1 MDSFFPSSIHATIE
15 QYKYSLQLYSVR
27 HCARNPH
34 GTYSLVEVTG
44 IKQATFAIQ
53 AAHDSMK
60 VVKNVLML
68 DDNGKLNKID
78 ENSMRR

>member
-1 MDSFFPSSIHATIE
+1 MQPLSNIIFT
-15 QYKYSLQLYSVR
+15 KQLYSVR
-27 HCARNPH
+27 HCAGNPH

-68 DDNGKLNKID
+68 DDNGKTIK
-78 ENSMRR
+78 